1 MIEAHGKNQSFPAA
15 DIKPEQIMIIWQN
28 RWLMAEIMQGLT
40 E

>member
-1 MIEAHGKNQSFPAA
+1 MTEAHGKNQSFPAA

-28 RWLMAEIMQGLT
+28 RCLMAEIMQGLK